1 MKHGLVFSARAVGL
15 SEEQW
20 GGGRERAVVS
30 TRHGPGSVLT
40 TTATLVITMM
50 INKYQMGMSVCQAL
64 FKLFTYIKL
73 FNLLI
78 IP

>member
-1 MKHGLVFSARAVGL
+1 
-15 SEEQW
+15 
-20 GGGRERAVVS
+20 
-30 TRHGPGSVLT
+30 
-40 TTATLVITMM
+40 MM

-78 IP
+78 IPWVKHYSYPHFIAEEIERGLGTSLSDIVSGQVGIWTQAIWC